1 MTAPKPPSATAPRG
15 AAPADRPSR
24 IRGVCVARLGASGA
38 GRARHRMA
46 TARTE
51 ARAGWRALLTQ
62 AGLALA
68 LVSTVPLAQAL
79 TPAELFAKVAPSVWR
94 VRTYDKEGLP
104 LGLGSAVV
112 VAPET
117 LVTNCHVLRKAERF
131 VLLHDNLSLP
141 GTLELWDAA
150 RDVCQVKAR
159 GLNAPAVALGETR
172 GLMVGQNVYALGS
185 PAGLELTLSAG
196 LVSSLR
202 RDDDQRLMMIQTSAP
217 ISPGSSGGGLF
228 DDQARLIGLT
238 TMTLASASAQNL
250 NFALP
255 SDWIRELPQRHRAAR
270 EQASAPADAVASAAA
285 GRVPFRSEKREA
297 AFQRYLNDPP
307 PKAFAIADK
316 THFGWAVGKK
326 PKNLSLPTDPQERAL
341 QFCAKSAGKPCIIY
355 AVDNEVVYRP

>member
-1 MTAPKPPSATAPRG
+1 MRPLRSALP
-15 AAPADRPSR
+15 
-24 IRGVCVARLGASGA
+24 
-38 GRARHRMA
+38 M
-46 TARTE
+46 
-51 ARAGWRALLTQ
+51 Q
-62 AGLALA
+62 AGLLLA
-68 LVSTVPLAQAL
+68 LTAAAPPVLAL

-141 GTLELWDAA
+141 GTLDLWDAA

-159 GLNAPAVALGETR
+159 GLNAPAVVLGETR
-172 GLMVGQNVYALGS
+172 GLLVGQNVYALGS

-202 RDDDQRLMMIQTSAP
+202 RDEDQRLMMIQTSAP

-228 DDQARLIGLT
+228 DDHARLIGLT

-255 SDWIRELPQRHRAAR
+255 VDWIRELPQRHRAAR
-270 EQASAPADAVASAAA
+270 EQAAGPVQAAASAPPATAS
-285 GRVPFRSEKREA
+285 RVPFSSEKREA
-297 AFQRYLNDPP
+297 AFQRYLNDPL

-326 PKNLSLPTDPQERAL
+326 PANAALPSDPQKRAL
-341 QFCAKSAGKPCIIY
+341 QFCAKAAGKPCVIY
-355 AVDNEVVYRP
+355 AVDNEVVFKF

>member
-1 MTAPKPPSATAPRG
+1 MKTVSGPRRRLQRHGPRLAPLFAP
-15 AAPADRPSR
+15 
-24 IRGVCVARLGASGA
+24 L
-38 GRARHRMA
+38 
-46 TARTE
+46 
-51 ARAGWRALLTQ
+51 
-62 AGLALA
+62 LALGLTLA
-68 LVSTVPLAQAL
+68 CAARPAQAL
-79 TPAELFAKVAPSVWR
+79 TPAELFAKVSPSVWR
-94 VRTYDKEGLP
+94 VRTYDNEGLP
-104 LGLGSAVV
+104 LGQGSAVV

-131 VLLHDNLSLP
+131 VLLHDNVSLP

-159 GLNAPAVALGETR
+159 GLTAPAVALGEAR
-172 GLMVGQNVYALGS
+172 SLVVGQNVYALGS

-202 RDDDQRLMMIQTSAP
+202 RDDDRRLVMIQTSAP

-255 SDWIRELPQRHRAAR
+255 VDWIRELPQRHRAAR
-270 EQASAPADAVASAAA
+270 EQTAVPADAASAAPA
-285 GRVPFRSEKREA
+285 GGPRVPFRSERREA

-307 PKAFAIADK
+307 PKAFAISDK
-316 THFGWAVGKK
+316 SHFGWAVGKK
-326 PKNLSLPTDPQERAL
+326 PKDLSMPTDPQQRAL
-341 QFCAKSAGKPCIIY
+341 QFCAKAAGKPCVLY
-355 AVDNEVVYRP
+355 AVDNDVVYKP

>member
-1 MTAPKPPSATAPRG
+1 MKPSPARPAMPSLP
-15 AAPADRPSR
+15 
-24 IRGVCVARLGASGA
+24 
-38 GRARHRMA
+38 GRHTWLMH
-46 TARTE
+46 T
-51 ARAGWRALLTQ
+51 GLL
-62 AGLALA
+62 LALA
-68 LVSTVPLAQAL
+68 AGIAPAQAL
-79 TPAELFAKVAPSVWR
+79 TPSELFAKVAPSVWR
-94 VRTYDKEGLP
+94 VRTYDSEGLP

-202 RDDDQRLMMIQTSAP
+202 RDDDRRLVMIQTSAP

-255 SDWIRELPQRHRAAR
+255 VDWIRDLPQRHRAAR
-270 EQASAPADAVASAAA
+270 EQAAAPAEAASAAPTGS
-285 GRVPFRSEKREA
+285 GRVRFRSEKREA

-307 PKAFAIADK
+307 PKAFAISDK
-316 THFGWAVGKK
+316 SHFGWAVGKK
-326 PKNLSLPTDPQERAL
+326 PRDLSLPTDPQERAL
-341 QFCAKSAGKPCIIY
+341 QFCARVAGKPCVIY
-355 AVDNEVVYRP
+355 AVDNDVVYKP

>member
-1 MTAPKPPSATAPRG
+1 MTFLRRPLLAQ
-15 AAPADRPSR
+15 AA
-24 IRGVCVARLGASGA
+24 G
-38 GRARHRMA
+38 
-46 TARTE
+46 
-51 ARAGWRALLTQ
+51 LL
-62 AGLALA
+62 LALA
-68 LVSTVPLAQAL
+68 AAVPAAQAL
-79 TPAELFAKVAPSVWR
+79 TPAELFARVAPSVWR
-94 VRTYDKEGLP
+94 VRTYDSEGLP

-131 VLLHDNLSLP
+131 VLLHDNLTLP

-172 GLMVGQNVYALGS
+172 GLVVGQNVYALGS

-202 RDDDQRLMMIQTSAP
+202 RDDDRRLVMIQTSAP

-255 SDWIRELPQRHRAAR
+255 ADWIRELPQRHRAAR
-270 EQASAPADAVASAAA
+270 EQVAAPAEAASAAPA
-285 GRVPFRSEKREA
+285 GSARVPFRSEKREA

-316 THFGWAVGKK
+316 SHFGWAVGKK
-326 PKNLSLPTDPQERAL
+326 PKDLSLPTNPQERAL
-341 QFCAKSAGKPCIIY
+341 QFCAKAAGKPCVIY
-355 AVDNEVVYRP
+355 AVDNDVVYRP

>member
-1 MTAPKPPSATAPRG
+1 MRPLRNAL
-15 AAPADRPSR
+15 PA
-24 IRGVCVARLGASGA
+24 
-38 GRARHRMA
+38 
-46 TARTE
+46 
-51 ARAGWRALLTQ
+51 Q
-62 AGLALA
+62 AGLLLALA
-68 LVSTVPLAQAL
+68 AMVPPVQAL

-94 VRTYDKEGLP
+94 VRTYDQEGLP

-141 GTLELWDAA
+141 GTLELWDTA
-150 RDVCQVKAR
+150 RDVCQIKAR
-159 GLNAPAVALGETR
+159 GLNAPAVVLGETR
-172 GLMVGQNVYALGS
+172 GLLVGQNVYALGS

-238 TMTLASASAQNL
+238 TMTLASVSAQNL

-255 SDWIRELPQRHRAAR
+255 VDWIRELPQRHRAAR
-270 EQASAPADAVASAAA
+270 EQAAGPVETAASAAPAAAGA
-285 GRVPFRSEKREA
+285 GRLPFSSEKREA

-307 PKAFAIADK
+307 PKAFAIADQ
-316 THFGWAVGKK
+316 THYGWAVGKK
-326 PKNLSLPTDPQERAL
+326 PKDATLPSDPQKRAL
-341 QFCAKSAGKPCIIY
+341 QFCAKAAGKPCVIY
-355 AVDNEVVYRP
+355 AVDNEVVFKP